1 MRKITVLLIIV
12 LSAICLAGCA
22 TGPVRNSSEQFPLT
36 QTQKSQST
44 AGLLRGTV
52 NFGAGYF
59 FPTSNDIIDISM
71 LKTDGNTGLITEI
84 SHSRIRR
91 PPNFPI
97 QFSMSYDTADVSEGD
112 TCTLIVTL
120 LVGDEI
126 TRQGMTLLTRT
137 ENGFAEA
144 SLTLLGI

>member
-1 MRKITVLLIIV
+1 MRKITVLLIFV
-12 LSAICLAGCA
+12 LSLICLVSCA
-22 TGPVRNSSEQFPLT
+22 TGPVKNSSEQFPLT

-44 AGLLRGTV
+44 SGLLRGTV

-71 LKTDGNTGLITEI
+71 LKTDGTTGLITEI

-126 TRQGMTLLTRT
+126 TRQGMTLLTHSCR
-137 ENGFAEA
+137 G
-144 SLTLLGI
+144 

>member
-1 MRKITVLLIIV
+1 MRKITVLLIFV
-12 LSAICLAGCA
+12 LSLICLVSCA
-22 TGPVRNSSEQFPLT
+22 TGPVKNSSEQFPLT

-71 LKTDGNTGLITEI
+71 LKTDGTTGLITEI

>member
-1 MRKITVLLIIV
+1 MRKVAVLLIFA
-12 LSAICLAGCA
+12 LSVICLISCA
-22 TGPVRNSSEQFPLT
+22 SGSVGSSEQFPLT

-44 AGLLRGTV
+44 TGLLRGTV
-52 NFGAGYF
+52 NFGVGYY
-59 FPTSNDIIDISM
+59 FPTSNDIIDISL
-71 LKTDGNTGLITEI
+71 LKTDGTTGLITEI

-97 QFSMSYDTADVSEGD
+97 QFSMSYDTADIAEGD

-126 TRQGMTLLTRT
+126 SRQGMTLLTRT
-137 ENGFAEA
+137 EDGIADA
-144 SLTLLGI
+144 LLTLLSV

>member
-1 MRKITVLLIIV
+1 MRKITVLLIFV
-12 LSAICLAGCA
+12 LSLICLVSCA
-22 TGPVRNSSEQFPLT
+22 TGPVKNSSEQFPLT

-44 AGLLRGTV
+44 SGLLRGTV

-71 LKTDGNTGLITEI
+71 LKTDGTTGLITEI

-97 QFSMSYDTADVSEGD
+97 QFSMSYDTADIAAGD

>member
-1 MRKITVLLIIV
+1 MRRLSFFLICILV
-12 LSAICLAGCA
+12 TFCLVSCA
-22 TGPVRNSSEQFPLT
+22 TSGNAIITQFPLT
-36 QTQKSQST
+36 QTQKSVST

-52 NFGAGYF
+52 NFGSGYF
-59 FPTSNDIIDISM
+59 FPTSSDIIDISL
-71 LKTDGNTGLITEI
+71 LKTDSMTGLITEI

-97 QFSMSYDTADVSEGD
+97 QFSMSYDQADIAEGD

-126 TRQGMTLLTRT
+126 TRQGMTLLTKT
-137 ENGFAEA
+137 EEGFAEA
-144 SLTLLGI
+144 SLTLISV

>member
-1 MRKITVLLIIV
+1 MRKITVLLIFV
-12 LSAICLAGCA
+12 LSLICLVSCA
-22 TGPVRNSSEQFPLT
+22 TGPVTNSSEQFPLT

-44 AGLLRGTV
+44 SGLLRGTV

-71 LKTDGNTGLITEI
+71 LKTDGTTGLITEI

-137 ENGFAEA
+137 ENGFADA

>member
-1 MRKITVLLIIV
+1 MRKAAVLLIIV
-12 LSAICLAGCA
+12 LSAICLVSCA
-22 TGPVRNSSEQFPLT
+22 TGPVKNTSEQFPLT

-52 NFGAGYF
+52 NFGAGYY

-71 LKTDGNTGLITEI
+71 LKTDGTTGLITEI

-97 QFSMSYDTADVSEGD
+97 QFSMSYDTADIADGD

-120 LVGDEI
+120 LVADEI
-126 TRQGMTLLTRT
+126 TRQGMTLLSRN
-137 ENGFAEA
+137 EDGFAEA
-144 SLTLLGI
+144 SLTLMSI